1 MFNYTDVDG
10 NFIVESGS
18 AVPIMKVSGSVI
30 YISGSILPFEASS
43 NAFSEIGSL
52 DKPFKEL
59 YVESAS
65 INFVD
70 TSKARDHADRRVK
83 FSKVDV
89 DNLKSGRPIHPD
101 GHLSAS
107 GDLYVSGSTALIGRT
122 DILGETRID
131 GLTDVRGGF
140 RINGQAITDAELQ
153 ALRGLSTGAGSIQTQ
168 LDGKHNVINSGNKL
182 NANLIGGGN
191 VSSIEFN
198 QLNGIGSSTI
208 ISQLNAKQDTITFG
222 ISNTNVIKCGDGIV
236 DNDFLRI
243 DGTTL
248 EGRSASELK
257 GDLSLVKGDV
267 GLGNVDNTSD
277 ANKPVST
284 ATQTAL
290 DAKATTAGVTG
301 DLLPDA
307 DGTRD
312 LGSSTKEWQDLF
324 IDGTANIDN
333 ASVGTGTFDNVIAT
347 RVSSIRGIHV
357 LGGTG
362 VVTIS
367 QIPANGLIDARAANV
382 FYMGVDGT
390 FNGMRGLGVTG
401 QIVTFISPS
410 GRRNDF
416 TNLSTNLNIHSSER
430 FQFIANRNLSLRGPR
445 AFRLIYDGVASK
457 WYTL

>member
-1 MFNYTDVDG
+1 MFTHTDENG

-18 AVPIMKVSGSVI
+18 AIPIMKVSESVI

-107 GDLYVSGSTALIGRT
+107 GDLYVSGSTSLIGRT

-140 RINGQAITDAELQ
+140 RVNGTAITDAELQ
-153 ALRGLSTGAGSIQTQ
+153 ALRGLSTGNGSIQTQ
-168 LDGKHNVINSGNKL
+168 LNSKHSVINSSNRL
-182 NANLIGGGN
+182 NASLIGGGN

-198 QLNGIGSSTI
+198 QLNGIGTSTI
-208 ISQLNAKQDTITFG
+208 ATQLAAKQDTITFG
-222 ISNTNVIKCGDGIV
+222 ISNTNVIKCGDGIA
-236 DNDFLRI
+236 DNDFLKI

-277 ANKPVST
+277 ASKPVST
-284 ATQTAL
+284 ATATAL
-290 DAKATTAGVTG
+290 NKKLNLTGGTMQGLIKERFLAITSINKFTVDVRATSILQILIKTG
-301 DLLPDA
+301 NFVL
-307 DGTRD
+307 
-312 LGSSTKEWQDLF
+312 
-324 IDGTANIDN
+324 GTATPAFAGQELTII
-333 ASVGTGTFDNVIAT
+333 ALTGGVIRNSAKPQAGNF
-347 RVSSIRGIHV
+347 VF
-357 LGGTG
+357 
-362 VVTIS
+362 
-367 QIPANGLIDARAANV
+367 ANGSHLIVSAGQAYK
-382 FYMGVDGT
+382 F
-390 FNGMRGLGVTG
+390 VTDVNKIWR
-401 QIVTFISPS
+401 QI
-410 GRRNDF
+410 
-416 TNLSTNLNIHSSER
+416 L
-430 FQFIANRNLSLRGPR
+430 
-445 AFRLIYDGVASK
+445 
-457 WYTL
+457 